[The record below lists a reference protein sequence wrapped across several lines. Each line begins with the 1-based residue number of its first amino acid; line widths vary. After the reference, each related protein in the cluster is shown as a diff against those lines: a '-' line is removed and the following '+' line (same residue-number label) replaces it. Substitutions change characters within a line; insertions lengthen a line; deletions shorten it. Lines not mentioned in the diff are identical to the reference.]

1 MADATDWPTSEMVDN
16 ELSSLTTARIPMLGS
31 AISRAR
37 AARRVVSLIKGS
49 GTAVPAAADA
59 PTEWQ
64 ALAVEWLAAT
74 AYERFPEY
82 FRAKFPTIEDVEKR
96 IVRAAR
102 IEPAENITYAASSGT
117 VDTSYDYTSC
127 GGGEIGG
134 ILP

>member
-1 MADATDWPTSEMVDN
+1 MSDATDWPTSDAVDN

-31 AISRAR
+31 AQSRAR

-49 GTAVPAAADA
+49 GTEVPPAVDA

-64 ALAVEWLAAT
+64 ALAVEWLAAS

-96 IVRAAR
+96 IVRTAR
-102 IEPAENITYAASSGT
+102 IEPAENKTYAASSGG
-117 VDTSYDYTSC
+117 VADAFDYPSC
-127 GGGEIGG
+127 GGDYGG